1 MNYDMEE
8 LIPLVKKLVK
18 RYTSNES
25 TSVSYEKARQLMEAI
40 LFCMDEFTKNLSQ
53 EPLIHSEELSGQE
66 VFREQK
72 LSPEQ
77 AYEAGYQLVVKT
89 TRKALQL
96 YQSIAEQ
103 FQFYRNRALS
113 DTVIKGM
120 PQFFQYY
127 DALFFPQNQIL
138 TLDYPTL
145 KTVEHLKGIDAIYQ
159 YLQYIQLEQEF
170 LKSFSDEYIETCL
183 LAYHEDYEELFI
195 NIPSV
200 VIRYTLRKMGE
211 EEWQEKRQDSREN
224 LEVWLAG
231 MLRVLLH
238 SRHMDNPEMFTYLQ
252 EDIKE
257 FSYII

>member
-1 MNYDMEE
+1 M
-8 LIPLVKKLVK
+8 PLVKKLVK

-40 LFCMDEFTKNLSQ
+40 LFCIDETMKEL
-53 EPLIHSEELSGQE
+53 PLINPEQSGQE
-66 VFREQK
+66 VYLEQK

-77 AYEAGYQLVVKT
+77 AYERGYQLVVKKT
-89 TRKALQL
+89 KNALKL
-96 YQSIAEQ
+96 YQSIVAEK
-103 FQFYRNRALS
+103 FRFYWNQALS
-113 DTVIKGM
+113 DTVLKGM
-120 PQFFQYY
+120 PQFFRHY

-159 YLQYIQLEQEF
+159 YLQYIQLEQDF
-170 LKSFSDEYIETCL
+170 LKCFSDEYIETCL

-211 EEWQEKRQDSREN
+211 EEWQEKRQDSREQ
-224 LEVWLAG
+224 LEVWLTG

-238 SRHMDNPEMFTYLQ
+238 SRHLDNPEMFTYIK

-257 FSYII
+257 FSYWVKS